1 MSLLTPPPSP
11 MRLKP
16 LAWSILLTLSSPAAL
31 GEENAPGAQAPAP
44 NMGAIEI
51 ELPAGFEDELSRPG
65 TSQQGLQVLEAL
77 EVKGEWED
85 QTEKGENDVYRKDVS
100 NVYVGKEDIE
110 RYKGTSVGDLFKGLN
125 GVYSGESRNSG
136 ALDPNI
142 RGIQGE
148 GRIPVTVDGTE
159 QSTSVWLGS
168 AGVSNRNYVDP
179 NMIGG
184 ISVEKGPS
192 LTAGVKSGI
201 GGSVEIR
208 TLDAEDIVR
217 PGETYGLELKSET
230 ASNSVAP
237 NEDGMRSFGRDYR
250 DIEGAYT
257 GGTSVYFANG
267 GGTRY
272 TPHTD
277 SRANDFDFEDNAY
290 RIAAAT
296 RQDNFDLLGAYS
308 YRKKGNYFSGKKG
321 SKRYESESGY
331 EGVTAENAP
340 VVGDTS
346 ANYLASFYN
355 PGGEVAGTS
364 NEMRTTLLKGTLYLP
379 DEQRIKLSYMHSDLE
394 FGETI
399 PYMINEVIKQVP
411 SGSNFGFQL
420 PYSEVK
426 QDTFSINYSWSPE
439 DNRWVDLQAGF
450 WLTKSDSKRYQNG
463 EQIYAINGIDGRGDA
478 AWDNYVQCRYS
489 LFGCNGD
496 SAMPDKLANT
506 DGRFNLFSRA
516 LQVTQHDRWGVTLG
530 NKMQLTDS
538 WMLTLSGDFSKE
550 KLEQGNNLDQE
561 SGGVVAYAINYLG
574 PRGGRREQ
582 YNFSF
587 NNEWAATPWLTFTA
601 GARYSDYNSFDTTL
615 DENRKG
621 QVEGWGV
628 NSYQTIRDF
637 GYVKLLSD
645 EEAKNYEA
653 SVRDMVESWGLDNPA
668 EIEEAVAGEL
678 ANATVDGVYYGPVEV
693 AQVPLKG
700 TRLDSSANPF
710 TNGSINFIEQ
720 VANAQG
726 SGRTVARYLKAPSS
740 GGVYQQIPEDE
751 RWAKPKKRRDSAW
764 APMAGVTLKLSDS
777 ARVYARYVEF
787 IRFPTIYEDTQ
798 AFSGSRS
805 SITSNQP
812 SPEHA
817 YNWEV
822 GYVQDLLG
830 FVPEWRNAD
839 FRINY
844 YKSEIK
850 DYIDRDFSYNIIQ
863 YEKKLLSGIE
873 LQTRFDTGKYFSSF
887 GASYRLDQRLCDK
900 DMASTVDPYYG
911 RVKECVTG
919 GFPTTFSRTSLQ
931 PHYSLNLDSGMR
943 LFDERLEIGARMVYH
958 SSAKNKEEAKW
969 IKQNLDM
976 VKGINQP
983 YEWHPIWVFD
993 TYATL
998 HINKNIDVDF
1008 GVNNI
1013 TNRYYLD
1020 PLARTVM
1027 PAPGRTLKMGLTA
1040 RF

>member
-1 MSLLTPPPSP
+1 MSLLTTPPSP

-16 LAWSILLTLSSPAAL
+16 LAWSILLALSSPAAL
-31 GEENAPGAQAPAP
+31 AEGEPQAGKTSTP

-51 ELPAGFEDELSRPG
+51 ELPAGFEDELNKSG
-65 TSQQGLQVLEAL
+65 TSQKGLQVLEAS
-77 EVKGEWED
+77 EVKGEWEALD
-85 QTEKGENDVYRKDVS
+85 EKGKNDVYRKDVS

-110 RYKGTSVGDLFKGLN
+110 RYKGASVGDLFKGLN

-192 LTAGVKSGI
+192 MTPGVKSGI

-208 TLDAEDIVR
+208 TLDAEDIVT
-217 PGETYGLELKSET
+217 PGERYGLEIKSET
-230 ASNSVAP
+230 ASNAVAP
-237 NEDGMRSFGRDYR
+237 NEDGINNLGRDYR
-250 DIEGAYT
+250 DIEGAYRA
-257 GGTSVYFANG
+257 GQYIYFANG
-267 GGTRY
+267 GGTLY
-272 TPHTD
+272 TPHES
-277 SRANDFDFEDNAY
+277 SRSNDFDFEDNAF

-296 RQDNFDLLGAYS
+296 RQENFDLLGAYS
-308 YRKKGNYFSGKKG
+308 YRKKGNYYSGKEG

-331 EGVTAENAP
+331 DGEAAQNTQAI
-340 VVGDTS
+340 GDTTG
-346 ANYLASFYN
+346 NYLASFYN
-355 PGGEVAGTS
+355 PGGEVSGTS
-364 NEMRTTLLKGTLYLP
+364 NEMRTTLLKGTVYLP
-379 DEQRIKLSYMHSDLE
+379 YEQRVKVSYMHSDIE
-394 FGETI
+394 FGETM
-399 PYMINEVIKQVP
+399 PYLINETMHQVP

-420 PYSEVK
+420 PYSEVN
-426 QDTFSINYSWSPE
+426 QDTLSINYTWNPE
-439 DNRWVDLQAGF
+439 DNRWVDLDAGF
-450 WLTKSDSKRYQNG
+450 WMTKSDSKRYQNG
-463 EQIYAINGIDGRGDA
+463 EQVYAIAGDGDA

-489 LFGCNGD
+489 LSGCNGNT
-496 SAMPDKLANT
+496 AMPDKLANS

-530 NKMQLTDS
+530 NRMQLTDS

-550 KLEQGNNLDQE
+550 KLEQSDNASKDIGSNYIFAL
-561 SGGVVAYAINYLG
+561 NYLG

-615 DENRKG
+615 DDYRKA
-621 QVEGWGV
+621 QTAGWDV
-628 NSYQTIRDF
+628 SAYQTAENF
-637 GYVKLLSD
+637 GYKRLLSD
-645 EEAKNYEA
+645 QEALDFEKT
-653 SVRDMVESWGLDNPA
+653 VRAEVESWGVDDPDF
-668 EIEEAVAGEL
+668 IEENVA
-678 ANATVDGVYYGPVEV
+678 ATLGDASVNGVYYVQADDV
-693 AQVPLKG
+693 QVPLKG
-700 TRLDSSANPF
+700 TVLDSSANPF
-710 TNGSINFIEQ
+710 TNGTIDLNEQ
-720 VANAQG
+720 VVNAQG
-726 SGRTVARYLKAPSS
+726 SGRTVARYLPTWAGTSS
-740 GGVYQQIPEDE
+740 PYQQIPESE
-751 RWAKPKKRRDSAW
+751 RWAKPKKREDSAW
-764 APMAGVTLKLSDS
+764 APMAGVTVKLSDS

-787 IRFPTIYEDTQ
+787 IRFPTIYEDSQ
-798 AFSGSRS
+798 SYSG
-805 SITSNQP
+805 TGMGVTANQP

-830 FVPEWRNAD
+830 FAPGWRSAD
-839 FRINY
+839 LRVNY

-863 YEKKLLSGIE
+863 YEKKLMSGIE
-873 LQTRFDTGKYFSSF
+873 LQARFDTGKYFTNF

-900 DMASTVDPYYG
+900 DVANTLDPIYG

-919 GFPTTFSRTSLQ
+919 GFPSTFSRTSLQ
-931 PHYSLNLDSGMR
+931 PKYSLNLDGGVR
-943 LFDERLEIGARMVYH
+943 LFDERLELGARMVYH
-958 SSAKNKEEAKW
+958 SSAQNKEEAKW
-969 IKQNLDM
+969 IEQNLNF

-993 TYATL
+993 SYATL
-998 HINKNIDVDF
+998 HVNKHIDVDV

-1020 PLARTVM
+1020 PLSRTVM
-1027 PAPGRTLKMGLTA
+1027 PAPGRTLKVGLTA